1 MEKLKNLIPTK
12 ENKKQ
17 IKEGTL
23 SGYYS
28 RSESSTKSAA
38 KKVDDLLKT
47 LVSDKKQLDKLTD
60 LITDLAD
67 EYAQERIDLW
77 DADKMLEG
85 TLSSYYGRS
94 ESGTK
99 SAAKKVDDLLKTL
112 ISDKK
117 QLDKVVDLIIDLA
130 DEYAQERIDL
140 WDMDKLDEAIDDL
153 EAPLPAQLTRFLE
166 RTISIIKGYNLPR
179 KKEAFVMAKVID
191 AMGIDKSQLN
201 SILSRVRK
209 SGVLNK

>member
-23 SGYYS
+23 SGYYN

-47 LVSDKKQLDKLTD
+47 LVSDKKQLSKLTD

-67 EYAQERIDLW
+67 EYAKERID
-77 DADKMLEG
+77 D
-85 TLSSYYGRS
+85 
-94 ESGTK
+94 
-99 SAAKKVDDLLKTL
+99 
-112 ISDKK
+112 
-117 QLDKVVDLIIDLA
+117 
-130 DEYAQERIDL
+130 
-140 WDMDKLDEAIDDL
+140 WDMGKLDEAIDDL
-153 EAPLPAQLTRFLE
+153 EAPLPGQLTRFLE
-166 RTISIIKGYNLPR
+166 KTISIIKGYNLPR
-179 KKEAFVMAKVID
+179 KKEALVMAKVID
-191 AMGIDKSQLN
+191 AMGIDKSQFN
-201 SILSRVRK
+201 SILSRVKK